1 MCIRV
6 DFHCCVNFYVSTH
19 VDFTR
24 VHKIEAMYRRSRVN
38 VKVGPRS
45 FFTFARG
52 LSYIARSILFKRV
65 KFTCVPT

>member
-6 DFHCCVNFYVSTH
+6 DFHCCVVFNVGAH
-19 VDFTR
+19 VKFAR
-24 VHKIEAMYRRSRVN
+24 VREIEAMYRRSRVN

-52 LSYIARSILFKRV
+52 LSYIARSVLFKRV
-65 KFTCVPT
+65 KFACVPT